1 MAGTTYEALAE
12 AMVAGKWVFDDTN
25 IILVFKETS
34 F

>member
-12 AMVAGKWVFDDTN
+12 ATVAGKL
-25 IILVFKETS
+25 ILKMILILVFKETT